1 MIDVARALSLSVV
14 GTVAF
19 GLVFVLPGFRPAE
32 RIAGR
37 GRSLVARLLLA
48 TAVSQFIVVGA
59 GVVLVA
65 SGRFSG
71 TFLAVVAVASGLAS
85 LPAFLRW
92 CRDLRTVLPTV
103 AWVGALSVPWLA
115 SVGLAGSAPADTLQ
129 WYYADLGR
137 QLSQAGGI
145 PSAVAEWGAHVRWLP
160 DYLAFNVA
168 SEAYR
173 ALLPFV
179 APEDALAAWRV
190 PVAILG
196 LVVLAAVLRLWVSR
210 TSALVGATLIL
221 GGTFYL
227 AKFNAYKPESVGI
240 VLGLVALWLV
250 ARGLRHGRRTWVLL
264 AGGVLGIALSVH
276 AIAALAMGLLVV
288 AFGGAEWLALGHD
301 RRPRLGWLIRAALI
315 GVTISVAMGVGLQGR
330 AIVAGDALR
339 PGLLGGLDPTWIF
352 FLRST
357 GDFIQP
363 PPVPPSFPLAG
374 GVTIPWPGLRITS
387 AFGWWLV
394 PVAAIWAYLG
404 LALSGRRA
412 RATALGLA
420 ATGLLLGGAIGFFAL
435 AFHTYVPRW
444 TGLVRFGQYVPLIV
458 GLAVTIGLDGYL
470 RTWRRLADARTPR
483 ALVAVAAVVAA
494 IWLVPALTTRY
505 EAQVGMAPDGTAA
518 LSALRS
524 RAAPGDVVLSN
535 VLTTGTIEF
544 FAPVEVPVEGRQPLI
559 EERGFLGTANQ
570 LLLDAH
576 DWFTGSAG
584 VVSGSLPDRLGARW
598 ILVADHAGTLG
609 ADATVGGSVA
619 ATAGRGG
626 LDEVWSAPGVALFR
640 VAGATGAPVTDE
652 AHAIVDLPRSI
663 GAGAAAALAC
673 LLLVIPIDRWRRR
686 VPIPA

>member
-48 TAVSQFIVVGA
+48 MAVSQFIVVGA

-65 SGRFSG
+65 FGRFSG
-71 TFLAVVAVASGLAS
+71 TFLAVIALGSGLAS

-92 CRDLRTVLPTV
+92 CRDLRSVLPTV

-137 QLSQAGGI
+137 QLSQVGGI

-240 VLGLVALWLV
+240 VLGLIALWLV
-250 ARGLRHGRRTWVLL
+250 VRGLRHGRRSWVLL

-288 AFGGAEWLALGHD
+288 AFGGAEWLALGRD
-301 RRPRLGWLIRAALI
+301 RLPRLGWLIRAALI
-315 GVTISVAMGVGLQGR
+315 GVAISVAMGVGLQGR
-330 AIVAGDALR
+330 AIVAADALR
-339 PGLLGGLDPTWIF
+339 PGLLDGLDPTWIF

-357 GDFIQP
+357 GDFTQP

-374 GVTIPWPGLRITS
+374 GVTVPWPGFRITS

-394 PVAAIWAYLG
+394 PVAAIGAYLG
-404 LALSGRRA
+404 LAFSGRRA

-458 GLAVTIGLDGYL
+458 ALAVTIGFDGYL
-470 RTWRRLADARTPR
+470 RTWRRLADVRTPR
-483 ALVAVAAVVAA
+483 ALVVVAAVVAA

-505 EAQVGMAPDGTAA
+505 EAQVRIAPDGTAA

-524 RAAPGDVVLSN
+524 HAAPGDVVLSN

-584 VVSGSLPDRLGARW
+584 VVGGSLPDRLGARW

-609 ADATVGGSVA
+609 SDATVGGSVA
-619 ATAGRGG
+619 ATAGREG
-626 LDEVWSAPGVALFR
+626 LAEVWSAPGVALFR
-640 VAGATGAPVTDE
+640 VAGATGVSVIDE

-673 LLLVIPIDRWRRR
+673 LVLVIPIGRWRRR
-686 VPIPA
+686 VPTPA